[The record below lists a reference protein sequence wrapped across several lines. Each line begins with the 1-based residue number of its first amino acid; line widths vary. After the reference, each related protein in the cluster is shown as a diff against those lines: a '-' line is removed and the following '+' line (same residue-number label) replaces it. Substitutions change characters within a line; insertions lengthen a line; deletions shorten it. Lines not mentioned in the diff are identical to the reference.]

1 MPMRYRKLGQW
12 GLKVS
17 EISLGA
23 WVTYGD
29 AVNDLERIKTITR
42 IAYEGGINFF
52 DNADVYA
59 KGLAEELMSKALLD
73 QFPRHELVMSSKVF
87 WPTSN
92 DANGRG
98 LSRKHV
104 RESLERSLGRMGTD
118 YLDLYFCHRYDPEV
132 PMEEIVSTMSNLVD
146 RGMVLYWGT
155 SEWPAARIVEAVQL
169 AKNNGLHPPAVEQPQ
184 HSMLY
189 RGRVEQE
196 ILPETERF
204 GMGMVV
210 WSPLAMGML
219 TGRYDKGISKD
230 SRFER
235 YPQFG
240 NRFLTD
246 ENVKKVK
253 ALKKVAAELGLTRAQ
268 LALAWVLRQKGV
280 SSAITGATRPEQLEE
295 SLGAA
300 GVDLPPETVDKIEKI
315 LGDQSKG

>member
-1 MPMRYRKLGQW
+1 MRYRKLGQW

-29 AVNDLERIKTITR
+29 AVNDLERIKQITR

-59 KGLAEELMSKALLD
+59 KGLAEELMSKALLE
-73 QFPRHELVMSSKVF
+73 QFPRHELVLSSKVY
-87 WPTSN
+87 WPTSE

-104 RESLERSLGRMGTD
+104 RESLERSLKRMGTD

-132 PMEEIVSTMSNLVD
+132 PMEEIVTTVSNLVE
-146 RGMVLYWGT
+146 RGLVLYWGT
-155 SEWPAARIVEAVQL
+155 SEWPAARIVEAVQF
-169 AKNNGLHPPAVEQPQ
+169 ARANGLHPPAVEQPQ
-184 HSMLY
+184 YSMLY
-189 RGRVEQE
+189 RERVEQE

-204 GMGMVV
+204 GLGMVV

-219 TGRYDKGISKD
+219 TGRYDKGVPKD

-246 ENVKKVK
+246 ENVKKVR
-253 ALKKVAAELGLTRAQ
+253 ALKKVAADLGLTRTL
-268 LALAWVLRQKGV
+268 LALAWVLRQKGL
-280 SSAITGATRPEQLEE
+280 SSAITGATKPEQLKE

-300 GVDLPPETVDKIEKI
+300 GVDLPQEALERIEQI
-315 LGDQSKG
+315 LGRARG

>member
-1 MPMRYRKLGQW
+1 MPMRYRKLGRW

-29 AVNDLERIKTITR
+29 AVQDLERIKAITR

-59 KGLAEELMSKALLD
+59 KGLAEELMSKALLE
-73 QFPRHELVMSSKVF
+73 QFPRHELILSSKVF
-87 WPTSN
+87 WPTSE

-104 RESLERSLGRMGTD
+104 LESLERSLKRMGTD

-155 SEWPAARIVEAVQL
+155 SEWPATRIVEAVQL
-169 AKNNGLHPPAVEQPQ
+169 ARSNGLHPPVVEQPQ
-184 HSMLY
+184 YSMLY
-189 RGRVEQE
+189 RERVERE

-204 GMGMVV
+204 GMGLVV
-210 WSPLAMGML
+210 WSPLAMGLL
-219 TGRYDKGISKD
+219 TGRYDKGIPKD

-240 NRFLTD
+240 NRFLTK
-246 ENVKKVK
+246 ENIKKVK
-253 ALKKVAAELGLTRAQ
+253 ALKKVAAELGLTRTQ

-280 SSAITGATRPEQLEE
+280 SSAITGASKPEQLEE

-300 GVDLPPETVDKIEKI
+300 GVDLPQEILDKIEKI
-315 LGDQSKG
+315 LGDKPKD

>member
-29 AVNDLERIKTITR
+29 VVQDLEHIKAITR

-59 KGLAEELMSKALLD
+59 KGLAEELMSKALLE
-73 QFPRHELVMSSKVF
+73 QFPRHELVLSSKVF
-87 WPTSN
+87 WPTSD

-104 RESLERSLGRMGTD
+104 RESLERSLKRMGTE

-132 PMEEIVSTMSNLVD
+132 PMEEIVSTLSNLVD
-146 RGMVLYWGT
+146 RGLVLYWGT
-155 SEWPAARIVEAVQL
+155 SEWPAARIVEAVQF
-169 AKNNGLHPPAVEQPQ
+169 ARNNGLHPPAVEQPQ
-184 HSMLY
+184 YSMLY
-189 RGRVEQE
+189 RERVEQE

-219 TGRYDKGISKD
+219 TGRYDKGIPKD

-240 NRFLTD
+240 NRFLTN

-253 ALKKVAAELGLTRAQ
+253 ALGKVAAELGLTRSQ

-280 SSAITGATRPEQLEE
+280 SSAITGATKPEQLEE

-300 GVDLPPETVDKIEKI
+300 GVDLPPEAVDKIEKI
-315 LGDQSKG
+315 LGNPPKG